1 MTPALRHNA
10 RMPATRFLR
19 TTLFPGLIALVVAAG
34 AAQGTTPAPARTE
47 AAEWPGSGDASV
59 DRHLKDINDYAARY
73 PATFADEMARYYS
86 VPRAYVEAMM
96 KQPDWSAGD
105 IYMACA
111 VAQVAGQPCRAVVRE
126 WSRDHAGGW
135 RAVAERLD
143 VRPGTA
149 GYRRLRKG
157 LDDTYRRWE
166 RPEP

>member
-1 MTPALRHNA
+1 
-10 RMPATRFLR
+10 MPAPSDFRDFLFR
-19 TTLFPGLIALVVAAG
+19 LGLVFALAPAVPAHA
-34 AAQGTTPAPARTE
+34 TTPAPASTPPQ
-47 AAEWPGSGDASV
+47 AEWPGSGDATV
-59 DRHLKDINDYAARY
+59 DRHLEDINAYAARY
-73 PATFADEMARYYS
+73 PAAFADEMARYYS

-111 VAQVAGQPCRAVVRE
+111 VAQVAGLPCRAVVRE

-166 RPEP
+166 RPAP